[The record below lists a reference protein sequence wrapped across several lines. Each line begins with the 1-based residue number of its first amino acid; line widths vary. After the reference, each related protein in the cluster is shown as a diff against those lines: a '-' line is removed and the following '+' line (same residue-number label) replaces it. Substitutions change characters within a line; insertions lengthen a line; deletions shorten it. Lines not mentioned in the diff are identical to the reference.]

1 MRETL
6 DRFQGTVSINGEVV
20 SKLRFADDI
29 DLLAGSEEEL
39 IVLTSHKFGMELN
52 ADKCKNMITGSKDD
66 SHTQVDIRIDDQRV
80 EVVDSFCY
88 LGSYITDDYKSIR
101 DVKARF
107 AMALHKMTQMN
118 TIWKNRKI
126 ST

>member
-39 IVLTSHKFGMELN
+39 IVLTDNLNKTSHKFGME
-52 ADKCKNMITGSKDD
+52 
-66 SHTQVDIRIDDQRV
+66 
-80 EVVDSFCY
+80 
-88 LGSYITDDYKSIR
+88 
-101 DVKARF
+101 
-107 AMALHKMTQMN
+107 
-118 TIWKNRKI
+118 
-126 ST
+126 